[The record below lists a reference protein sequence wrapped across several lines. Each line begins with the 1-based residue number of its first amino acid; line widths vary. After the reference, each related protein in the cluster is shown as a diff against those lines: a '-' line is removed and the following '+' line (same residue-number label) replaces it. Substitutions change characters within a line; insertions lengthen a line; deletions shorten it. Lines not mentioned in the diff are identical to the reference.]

1 MAEEKKEK
9 AEGKK
14 GLPFVAK
21 VLIIA
26 IVLILIV
33 VISVGSAFFI
43 ASKMSKS
50 SGDGS
55 NTVENTKTETSSKEG
70 EASTS
75 YGKTVEFGE
84 YTVNIKIPA
93 GEDAKYMVVKINFE
107 LNPELDEKKLV
118 TVETDIEEKKI
129 ILQDVM
135 LSILRNKTQIELEED
150 VNYEKLKKE
159 LTEACNKVLG
169 EEFIKTIRFN
179 NLLVQ

>member
-1 MAEEKKEK
+1 MAEENKEK
-9 AEGKK
+9 PQGKK
-14 GLPFVAK
+14 GLPFIAK

-43 ASKMSKS
+43 ASKMNKS

-55 NTVENTKTETSSKEG
+55 NTVENSKVEATAKEG
-70 EASTS
+70 EKTS

-84 YTVNIKIPA
+84 YTVNLKTAP
-93 GEDAKYMVVKINFE
+93 GEDPKYMVVKINFE
-107 LNPELDEKKLV
+107 LAPDIDEKKLATV
-118 TVETDIEEKKI
+118 TTDIEEKKI

-135 LSILRNKTQIELEED
+135 LTILRDKTQVDLEAD

-159 LTEACNKVLG
+159 LAEACNKVLG
-169 EEFIKTIRFN
+169 EELVKTIRFN